1 MFMYSKRKNT
11 PANNYENQIDEE
23 TKNKRLQTLM
33 RLQDKIA
40 YNLSQKYIGKL
51 VKVLIEG
58 ESKKNKDM
66 LYGRTST
73 HKIVLFPK
81 TDKILLKGHF
91 VNVRIEHTNTWTLY
105 GQVEMKVK

>member
-58 ESKKNKDM
+58 ESKKIRICYM
-66 LYGRTST
+66 EE
-73 HKIVLFPK
+73 
-81 TDKILLKGHF
+81 LL
-91 VNVRIEHTNTWTLY
+91 HTKSY
-105 GQVEMKVK
+105 SSQKQIKYY